1 MKRILAYLFLFIYTL
16 NFAYAF
22 EPDSDSD
29 QKQKRRVK
37 GCATHV
43 VNFGE
48 DIASILNRYEVSIA
62 DLEEYNPMI
71 KNGLKIGELIYIP
84 QKRIGSATKEQINND
99 LKTLGKSV
107 QPEVTEVKEVE
118 PLVKIEPKV
127 EKKSKG
133 EFLEHTVKKGET
145 FYSISRSYGVTV
157 ASIHETN
164 PDVSQDDMRI
174 GTVLKIYLPGD
185 NAVQSDEEPEN
196 IPAVTNETDVYN
208 APIVTRRV
216 QKFEDVTNAIKV
228 SLLLPLKSDA
238 AATRQFVEFYNGFLV
253 GLDSLKNEGVSVVL
267 NVINTDKSMHI
278 VDGILQS
285 GELDNSDIII
295 GPVYDEQFCQ
305 VAKYAADRAIPIVSP
320 LASVSCNNK
329 YIFQVAPSEDSKY
342 EKLKSVLFDKNV
354 ILFSSSNDDAEFVAK
369 MKEYSGGNFKT
380 LPFNV
385 KTKPDS
391 YVSELDSKRENI
403 FLVAAQDEQ
412 NADAII
418 SKIGAIRMFAG
429 GKVVRTIA
437 SPKVAR
443 LSGIDPAILF
453 SADVSYVTSY
463 HVDRTSKAVVDFDR
477 RYLNMFGGIPTLY
490 GYRGYDVAMFFIGSM
505 KEFGSDFYNYIA
517 DYYTT
522 VLQVTYRFNQKN
534 SNGMLINREWMYVN
548 YTPSYDII
556 VK

>member
-1 MKRILAYLFLFIYTL
+1 MKRILTYLFLFIYTL

-22 EPDSDSD
+22 EPDSD

-208 APIVTRRV
+208 APIATRKV
-216 QKFEDVTNAIKV
+216 QKFEDVSNAIKV

-278 VDGILQS
+278 VDVILQS

>member
-1 MKRILAYLFLFIYTL
+1 MKRILTYLFLFIYTL

-22 EPDSDSD
+22 EPDSD

-185 NAVQSDEEPEN
+185 NAVQSDEQPEN

-305 VAKYAADRAIPIVSP
+305 VVKYAADRAIPIVSP

>member
-1 MKRILAYLFLFIYTL
+1 MKRILTYLFLFIYTL

-22 EPDSDSD
+22 EPDSD